1 MPNTSY
7 GRLPMKVSILRSV
20 IVTIGILIV
29 VACTYINYINLVEAF
44 GSGPPYFDRTTNMD
58 KWSNPIPFLVLLD
71 IAVIIILGGLIWFF
85 AKIWKKVA

>member
-29 VACTYINYINLVEAF
+29 VTCTYINYINLVEAF

>member
-85 AKIWKKVA
+85 TKIWKKVA

>member
-1 MPNTSY
+1 MLNTSY
-7 GRLPMKVSILRSV
+7 GRLPMKVSTLRPV
-20 IVTIGILIV
+20 IVIISILIV
-29 VACTYINYINLVEAF
+29 VACTYVNYINLVEAF

-85 AKIWKKVA
+85 SKIWKKAA